1 MHPSEMADLG
11 TESITPFS
19 FKLHNLLGSVNY
31 PNPENSPQRAIS
43 SVGNTHHGTT
53 DFFSFFPV
61 YRRSQP
67 RIFFNRQFIMNIV
80 SGFSLAGALF

>member
-53 DFFSFFPV
+53 DFFLSFLFTGGV
-61 YRRSQP
+61 
-67 RIFFNRQFIMNIV
+67 NL
-80 SGFSLAGALF
+80 GFSLTGNLL